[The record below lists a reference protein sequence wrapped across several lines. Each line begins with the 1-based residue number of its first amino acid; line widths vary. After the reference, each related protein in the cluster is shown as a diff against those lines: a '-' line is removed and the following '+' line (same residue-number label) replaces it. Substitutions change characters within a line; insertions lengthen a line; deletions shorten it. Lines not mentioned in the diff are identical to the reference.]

1 MGNRVA
7 TSQYIGQCDRVRR
20 KNASNEHKWHAM
32 MGCAEPVSFQT
43 FLASVDMTPMLDEDD
58 TSSNWITEHRRSDPS
73 TQAYR
78 SWWGTERC
86 WFIQTAGYEFI
97 FLDATG
103 EMLGSADDDDDDD
116 PYTDDDDGAPTPAEL
131 AATLNRIIAVAHFLR
146 NNANG
151 WEEQG
156 DRVEAR
162 RYRKHADKIDAAFAA
177 HDATSLGKLVSVAG
191 MTKVLGHKP
200 DAEDVFGVV
209 DRDTYLTANEI
220 YRLSWGWAKR

>member
-1 MGNRVA
+1 M
-7 TSQYIGQCDRVRR
+7 SKYIGQCDLLRR
-20 KNASNEHKWHAM
+20 KGASNEQKWHAM
-32 MGCAEPVSFQT
+32 MSCAEPVSFKT
-43 FLASVDMTPMLDEDD
+43 FLAHVDMTPMLDEDD

-103 EMLGSADDDDDDD
+103 EMLGSVDDDDD
-116 PYTDDDDGAPTPAEL
+116 PYADDDDEAPTPAEL
-131 AATLNRIIAVAHFLR
+131 QATLNKIIGVVHFLR

-151 WEEQG
+151 WEQEG

-177 HDATSLGKLVSVAG
+177 HDATSLAKLVSFAG
-191 MTKVLGHKP
+191 MTKALEFKP
-200 DAEDVFGVV
+200 DDPNS
-209 DRDTYLTANEI
+209 YLTANEI
-220 YRLSWGWAKR
+220 DRLSWGWAKR

>member
-32 MGCAEPVSFQT
+32 MGCAEPISFQT
-43 FLASVDMTPMLDEDD
+43 FLAHVDMAPMLDEDE
-58 TSSNWITEHRRSDPS
+58 TPSNWITEHRRSDPS

-103 EMLGSADDDDDDD
+103 AMLGSDDDDDDD
-116 PYTDDDDGAPTPAEL
+116 PYADDDDEAPTPAEL
-131 AATLNRIIAVAHFLR
+131 QATLNKIAGVVYYLR
-146 NNANG
+146 LNALG
-151 WEEQG
+151 WVEQG
-156 DRVEAR
+156 NSQPDEVDGHAEAR

-177 HDATSLGKLVSVAG
+177 RDATSLRKLVSLSG
-191 MTKVLGHKP
+191 MTKALEFKP
-200 DAEDVFGVV
+200 DTPDS
-209 DRDTYLTANEI
+209 YLTANEI
-220 YRLSWGWAKR
+220 DRLSWGWAKR